1 LLTAYNKKVQDD
13 LSFEDRRQLKE
24 LVRLLESEL
33 ERKWL
38 DETGR

>member
-1 LLTAYNKKVQDD
+1 MI